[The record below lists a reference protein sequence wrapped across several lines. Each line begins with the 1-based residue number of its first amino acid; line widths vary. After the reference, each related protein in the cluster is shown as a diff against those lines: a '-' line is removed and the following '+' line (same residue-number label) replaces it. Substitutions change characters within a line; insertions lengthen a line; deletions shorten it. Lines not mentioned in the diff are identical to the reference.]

1 MPKSAKRRH
10 RMDKLLAPSVRSWE
24 KPSPRHAE
32 RMGDDVVVDMGWGRL
47 LFGHTFISTER
58 LVVEA
63 CEEGPGKRDIV
74 FYLRDPH
81 VALSLAPQELFL
93 DPSHTYRLWSYN
105 YAPAARRPRAFVVR
119 RLRDAN
125 DAESVNHIYAARR
138 MALPGVEFLLERRAA
153 RLSIQLVAESAQAAR
168 IVATVAGVDHVEAF
182 GDPEGGA
189 SLWALAV
196 DPQASLPGVGEALV
210 RNLVEHYFARGRNYV
225 DLSVLHENREAQN
238 LYEKLGFERV
248 PVFCVKHK
256 NPINEPLFTTPGP
269 DDDLNPYA
277 RIIAD
282 EARRRGIAVGV
293 QDASLG
299 YFSLTFGGRT
309 VHCRES
315 LCELTSAVAMSRCD
329 DKRVTNRMLGD
340 AGLVVPRQ
348 VLAGDD
354 QTNAA
359 TLEEMG
365 AVVVKPVRGEQGAGV
380 SVDVCEPAQL
390 HAAVAGARRVYPEV
404 LIEEFV
410 EGEDLRI
417 IVIDG
422 AVAAA
427 AVRRPPAVT
436 GTGRHSV
443 ETLIR
448 KYSRRRMAATSGE
461 SSIPIDDET
470 RRCVHAQDCDLETV
484 LEAGRELVVRKAANL
499 HTGGTIHDVT
509 AELHPALAHAAIAA
523 ARVLDMPVVGFDL
536 IVEGPDRP
544 GYTIIEA
551 NERPGLA
558 NHEPQ
563 PTAQRFIDLLFP
575 QTRVPH
581 QAPPGVRP

>member
-1 MPKSAKRRH
+1 MPDRAKRQH
-10 RMDKLLAPSVRSWE
+10 RMDKLIAPSVRSWE
-24 KPSPRHAE
+24 KTMPHHAE
-32 RMGDDVVVDMGWGRL
+32 RMREDVIVDMGWGRL
-47 LFGHTFISTER
+47 LFGQTFTSIER
-58 LVVEA
+58 LVA
-63 CEEGPGKRDIV
+63 AAREEEPGKRDIV

-93 DPSHTYRLWSYN
+93 DPSHTYRLWSHN

-125 DAESVNHIYAARR
+125 DAERVNHIYAARR
-138 MALPGVEFLLERRAA
+138 MAMPGVDHLLERRAA
-153 RLSIQLVAESAQAAR
+153 RLSIQLIAESAHGGDV
-168 IVATVAGVDHVEAF
+168 VATVAGVDHVEAF
-182 GDPEGGA
+182 DDPEAGA

-196 DPQASLPGVGEALV
+196 DPQVSLPGVGEALV

-248 PVFCVKHK
+248 PVFCVKRK

-269 DDDLNPYA
+269 GEGLNPYA
-277 RIIAD
+277 RIIVD
-282 EARRRGIAVGV
+282 EARRRGIVVDV
-293 QDASLG
+293 QDAELG
-299 YFSLTFGGRT
+299 YFSLAFGGRT

-315 LCELTSAVAMSRCD
+315 LSELTSAVAMSRCD
-329 DKRVTNRMLGD
+329 DKRVTNRMLRD

-354 QTNAA
+354 EANAEA
-359 TLEEMG
+359 LAEMG
-365 AVVVKPVRGEQGAGV
+365 AVVVKPVCGEQGTGV
-380 SVDVCEPAQL
+380 SVDVREEAHL
-390 HAAVAGARRVYPEV
+390 RKAVAAARRIYPEV

-410 EGEDLRI
+410 EGADLRI
-417 IVIDG
+417 IVIGG
-422 AVAAA
+422 AIAAA
-427 AVRRPPAVT
+427 AVRRPPVIT

-448 KYSRRRMAATSGE
+448 KYSRRRKAATGGE

-470 RRCVHAQDCDLETV
+470 KRCVRGQGCDMDTV

-509 AELHPALAHAAIAA
+509 ADLHPDLAA
-523 ARVLDMPVVGFDL
+523 AATTAAQVLDMPVVGFDF
-536 IVEGPDRP
+536 IVEGPDRSS
-544 GYTIIEA
+544 YAIIEA

-575 QTRVPH
+575 QTCVPYPV
-581 QAPPGVRP
+581 PPGVQP

>member
-1 MPKSAKRRH
+1 MSKRAKRRH
-10 RMDKLLAPSVRSWE
+10 RIDKLLAPSVRSWE
-24 KPSPRHAE
+24 KPSPRHSE
-32 RMGDDVVVDMGWGRL
+32 RMSEDVVVDMGWGRL
-47 LFGHTFISTER
+47 LFGQTFTSTER
-58 LVVEA
+58 LVA
-63 CEEGPGKRDIV
+63 AALEEEPGKRDIV
-74 FYLRDPH
+74 FYMRDPH

-105 YAPAARRPRAFVVR
+105 YAPATRRPRAFVVR

-138 MALPGVEFLLERRAA
+138 MALPGVELLLERRAA
-153 RLSIQLVAESAQAAR
+153 RLSIQLVAESAQAGR

-269 DDDLNPYA
+269 DEDLNPYA
-277 RIIAD
+277 RIIVD

-293 QDASLG
+293 QDADLG
-299 YFSLTFGGRT
+299 YFSLSFGGRT

-354 QTNAA
+354 ETNAA
-359 TLEEMG
+359 TLEDMG
-365 AVVVKPVRGEQGAGV
+365 AVVVKPVRGEQGVGV
-380 SVDVCEPAQL
+380 SVDIREPAQL
-390 HAAVAGARRVYPEV
+390 RAAVAGAHRVYPEV

-422 AVAAA
+422 EVAAA

-448 KYSRRRMAATSGE
+448 KYSRRRMAATGGE
-461 SSIPIDDET
+461 SSIPVDDET
-470 RRCVHAQDCDLETV
+470 RRCVRAQDCNLETV

-509 AELHPALAHAAIAA
+509 AELHPTLAHAATTA

-536 IVEGPDRP
+536 IVEGPDRS

-581 QAPPGVRP
+581 PLPPGIRP